1 MPKKTPAQHFRDLF
15 NRFMAGSTEH
25 ERKQGECAMD
35 AWLKRHGKTR
45 IDAPA
50 ELAQAV
56 ADDKASQP
64 PPPPSDPRD
73 AQPHP
78 FEDPKFTP
86 VGLVHGIVGKYLT
99 MEWYVRVIYSLWI
112 VFTHVYPQFEIA
124 PRLAM
129 VSEEPDSGKST
140 ARKVASHLVYRPNEE
155 AFGTAAAIRD
165 YLDQGPGTIL
175 LDELDY
181 LDMDARQQLLML
193 WNLGHE
199 RGAKRSLMVKGRRKL
214 VDIHAPILG
223 AASATSLSG
232 RK

>member
-1 MPKKTPAQHFRDLF
+1 MAKNTPSQHFRDLF
-15 NRFMAGSTEH
+15 NRYIAGSTES
-25 ERKQGECAMD
+25 ERAEGEKAMD
-35 AWLKRHGKTR
+35 AWLKRHGKSR

-78 FEDPKFTP
+78 FEDPRFTP

-99 MEWYVRVIYSLWI
+99 MEWYVQVIYSLWI
-112 VFTHVYPQFEIA
+112 VFTHIYTQFEIA
-124 PRLAM
+124 PRLVM
-129 VSEEPDSGKST
+129 VSEGPDSGKST
-140 ARKVASHLVYRPNEE
+140 ARKVASHLVYRPNAE
-155 AFGTAAAIRD
+155 ALGTAAAIRE

-181 LDMDARQQLLML
+181 LDADARRQLLKL

-199 RGAKRSLMVKGRRKL
+199 RGAKTSLVVKGRRKL
-214 VDIHAPILG
+214 VVIHAPMLG
-223 AASATSLSG
+223 AG
-232 RK
+232 IGGD